1 MASVASHQDKSPD
14 AGDHIMVAGLA
25 FQVATLFMFQ
35 LLGLD
40 FMMKTLRRMR
50 ALAGRRRPGSQARG
64 LERQRQVSSLPG
76 RAGTGDVL
84 HLHPIHLP
92 GRRAE
97 RGLDGRLDPGPTSL
111 HRL

>member
-35 LLGLD
+35 PLCLD

-50 ALAGRRRPGSQARG
+50 ALGDAALDPKHAALRGSA
-64 LERQRQVSSLPG
+64 QVSSLSG
-76 RAGTGDVL
+76 HAGTGDVL
-84 HLHPIHLP
+84 HLYPIHLP
-92 GRRAE
+92 GHRAE
-97 RGLDGRLDPGPTSL
+97 RGLDGRLDPETTSL

>member
-25 FQVATLFMFQ
+25 FQVATLLMFQ
-35 LLGLD
+35 PLCLD

-50 ALAGRRRPGSQARG
+50 ALGDARPGSQARG

-97 RGLDGRLDPGPTSL
+97 RGLDGRLYPGPTSL